1 MNGCKDLENVGQ
13 VEELLLMTE
22 QMQDELDQKDQTI
35 LELNKQ
41 LSESLT
47 LNLSLIHIC
56 FVWEDGVEYE
66 ISKVKDIRRA
76 ASLKAGG
83 AGMRYTCVVDGK
95 EVYLFYEDNN
105 MWFMEKSA

>member
-1 MNGCKDLENVGQ
+1 MQKVPTRYIRKD
-13 VEELLLMTE
+13 
-22 QMQDELDQKDQTI
+22 I
-35 LELNKQ
+35 LVKNRRQFFERRQ
-41 LSESLT
+41 
-47 LNLSLIHIC
+47 NLC
-56 FVWEDGVEYE
+56 EDGVEYE

>member
-1 MNGCKDLENVGQ
+1 MNEDKIYVDVNA
-13 VEELLLMTE
+13 TFT
-22 QMQDELDQKDQTI
+22 K
-35 LELNKQ
+35 
-41 LSESLT
+41 
-47 LNLSLIHIC
+47 
-56 FVWEDGVEYE
+56 DGVEYE

-83 AGMRYTCVVDGK
+83 AGMRYTCVVDGI

>member
-1 MNGCKDLENVGQ
+1 MNEDKIYVDVNATFTKDGM
-13 VEELLLMTE
+13 LLP
-22 QMQDELDQKDQTI
+22 K
-35 LELNKQ
+35 
-41 LSESLT
+41 S
-47 LNLSLIHIC
+47 

-105 MWFMEKSA
+105 MWRNQLKQIMACHGQQALRSAMSERQDRAHRNFRLK

>member
-47 LNLSLIHIC
+47 LNEKLNS
-56 FVWEDGVEYE
+56 ENRVEKYRS
-66 ISKVKDIRRA
+66 IADKI
-76 ASLKAGG
+76 KANRG
-83 AGMRYTCVVDGK
+83 AIDQRDRQK
-95 EVYLFYEDNN
+95 
-105 MWFMEKSA
+105 EKSRRRSRGMEI